1 LEVTAVSQAETESRP
16 RPRFTLN
23 TDGQHH
29 PAVNA
34 AGGYSLVAGVVSTVL
49 GLVSVSHIVGS
60 VLGVTAFLIGL
71 WAQMNSSTTVQRCVI
86 VTGIVAAFVGMGLGI
101 AHGGFG

>member
-1 LEVTAVSQAETESRP
+1 VSQAETESRP
-16 RPRFTLN
+16 RPRFTMN
-23 TDGQHH
+23 TEGKRQ

-34 AGGYSLVAGVVSTVL
+34 AAGYSLVAGVVSTVL
-49 GLVSVSHIVGS
+49 GLMSVAHIVGS
-60 VLGVTAFLIGL
+60 ALGVSAFLIGL
-71 WAQMNSSTTVQRCVI
+71 WAQMISSTTVQRCVI